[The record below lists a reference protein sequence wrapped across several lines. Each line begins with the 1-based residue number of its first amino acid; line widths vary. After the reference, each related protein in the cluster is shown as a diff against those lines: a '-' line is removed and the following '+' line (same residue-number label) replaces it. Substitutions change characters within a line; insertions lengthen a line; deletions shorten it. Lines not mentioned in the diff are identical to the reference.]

1 MTRAVQAGV
10 RSIEHGNL
18 IDEATVR
25 LMKTHGTYLV
35 PTLST
40 YAALGAEGARLGW
53 STAMLDKLRMVQER
67 GIDAVRLAM
76 SEGVPVAFGTD
87 LLGHMHDQQSGEFA
101 LRAPAMTPLQVL
113 QSATITAARL
123 MRQESRIGQIVPG
136 AYADL
141 IIVEGDPTQGLDMLA
156 DPARGIAL
164 LMQGG
169 RAITAG
175 ALST

>member
-1 MTRAVQAGV
+1 
-10 RSIEHGNL
+10 
-18 IDEATVR
+18 
-25 LMKTHGTYLV
+25 
-35 PTLST
+35 
-40 YAALGAEGARLGW
+40 
-53 STAMLDKLRMVQER
+53 
-67 GIDAVRLAM
+67 
-76 SEGVPVAFGTD
+76 
-87 LLGHMHDQQSGEFA
+87 MHDQQSGEFA

-141 IIVEGDPTQGLDMLA
+141 LIVEGDPTQGLDMLA
-156 DPARGIAL
+156 EPARGIAL